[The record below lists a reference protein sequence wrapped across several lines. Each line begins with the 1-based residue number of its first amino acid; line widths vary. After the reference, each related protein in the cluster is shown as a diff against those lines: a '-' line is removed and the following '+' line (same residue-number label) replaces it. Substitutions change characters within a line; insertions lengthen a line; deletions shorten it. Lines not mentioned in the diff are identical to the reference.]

1 MILAE
6 VLPGVQA
13 HPHIRWIR
21 PVRQVR
27 SQQTLERLLDSAEA
41 LIADKGFEDVTVA
54 EIAAR
59 AGFSVGAVYS
69 RFHDKQGVL
78 HSLQDRFVDEANLTT
93 DDAFDPSRWEGASIE
108 EIISESIVF
117 LVEIH
122 RERRGVLR
130 ELLGRTKADPSMTER
145 KERLVAH
152 VGEHL
157 ESLLLARVARIGHAN
172 PTVAI
177 RFGLRLVLSTLEQA
191 ILFDEPGAY
200 GVPRSDEQLAAELT
214 RAYLAYLDLDEPR
227 RAIAETSECAE
238 NIETRR
244 E

>member
-1 MILAE
+1 M
-6 VLPGVQA
+6 PS
-13 HPHIRWIR
+13 HPHMRWIR
-21 PVRQVR
+21 PIRQAR
-27 SQQTLERLLDSAEA
+27 SQHTLERLLDSAEA
-41 LIADKGFEDVTVA
+41 LIEDKGFDDITVA

-93 DDAFDPSRWEGASIE
+93 DDAFDPARWQGAGIE
-108 EIISESIVF
+108 EIVRELIVF

-130 ELLGRTKADPSMTER
+130 ELLGRTKSEPSMTER

-157 ESLLLARVARIGHAN
+157 ESLLMARAERIGHPN
-172 PTVAI
+172 PVSAI

-191 ILFDEPGAY
+191 ILFDETGAY
-200 GVPRSDEQLAAELT
+200 GIPNSDEQLAKELT
-214 RAYLAYLDLDEPR
+214 RAYLAYLDLVEPSR
-227 RAIAETSECAE
+227 DVAG
-238 NIETRR
+238 
-244 E
+244 

>member
-1 MILAE
+1 MHS
-6 VLPGVQA
+6 

-21 PVRQVR
+21 PVRQAR
-27 SQQTLERLLDSAEA
+27 SQETLERLLDSAEA
-41 LIADKGFEDVTVA
+41 LIEDKGFDDITVV
-54 EIAAR
+54 EIATR

-69 RFHDKQGVL
+69 RFHDKQAVL
-78 HSLQDRFVDEANLTT
+78 HRLQDRFVDEANLTT
-93 DDAFDPSRWEGASIE
+93 DDAFDPERWQGASIE
-108 EIISESIVF
+108 EIISELTVF

-122 RERRGVLR
+122 RARRGVLR
-130 ELLGRTKADPSMTER
+130 ELLGRTKSEPSMIER

-157 ESLLLARVARIGHAN
+157 ESLLIARAERIGHPN
-172 PTVAI
+172 PRLAI

-200 GVPRSDEQLAAELT
+200 GVPNSDEELAAELT
-214 RAYLAYLDLDEPR
+214 RAYLAYLDLDEPSQ
-227 RAIAETSECAE
+227 AVSEASECAE
-238 NIETRR
+238 KLETRR

>member
-1 MILAE
+1 MEAS
-6 VLPGVQA
+6 PRVQA

-21 PVRQVR
+21 PVRQAR
-27 SQQTLERLLDSAEA
+27 SQETLERLLDSAEA
-41 LIADKGFEDVTVA
+41 LIADKGFDDITVA

-69 RFHDKQGVL
+69 RFHDKQGLL

-93 DDAFDPSRWEGASIE
+93 DDAFDPERWLGASIE
-108 EIISESIVF
+108 EIVSELTVF

-130 ELLGRTKADPSMTER
+130 ELLSRMKSEASMVER

-157 ESLLLARVARIGHAN
+157 ESLLMARADRIGHPN
-172 PTVAI
+172 PPAAI
-177 RFGLRLVLSTLEQA
+177 RFGLRLVLSALEQA
-191 ILFDEPGAY
+191 ILFDAAGAY
-200 GVPRSDEQLAAELT
+200 GIPASDERLAGELT
-214 RAYLAYLDLDEPR
+214 RAYLAYLDLDEQPLAASGAR
-227 RAIAETSECAE
+227 QRAEK
-238 NIETRR
+238 IETRR
-244 E
+244 T